1 MIYKPTDLS
10 PSAQTFDV
18 RDTPIFFEC
27 KVDTSNVR
35 ADGYTIKVL
44 NSENDVVFSSIPDGE
59 TLNIDYIT
67 RIADLEEYV
76 DNNFQKY
83 TAGYSLLNTGYNG
96 SYLKIPFSVALAEAA
111 TNSVKRSQ
119 IFYSATQ
126 PIGALPSGSGLY
138 KYNADGTTLV
148 PVKIYNGQEYKWSI
162 TLYQL
167 EKLNGEWVL
176 PKNPLYYDM
185 PLTTGIILGS
195 NDIRIQSIVTDEI
208 YQDYYVQPVF
218 INGLKYDPNKPEAWT
233 SSWEGSASW
242 DTIINANSSNRV
254 LIKTYDPTY
263 GFIYPV
269 TGDSGFAADTI
280 IPEKANG
287 IRIYKRGNNSENLT
301 AYQQVLYVCNQQ
313 LDSDPSSWTW
323 VPVQSNPSN
332 SYALQTYHSDTDP
345 AGVYNVPG
353 INISLQGNERIV
365 LNNLTYEAAYRGT
378 QYLGSPHNGIF
389 YPQFMVQKNSDTSY
403 DITVTWR
410 RTPDADSWG
419 ELITKNVT
427 VTSPSSER
435 YYGENIQIKDINENT
450 DAYGTINETPFLFV
464 SEKPEE
470 LFKNYY
476 PVYDM
481 NSSYEAGS
489 IVRYAKTGNAYSL
502 WNNSSSYTPGTIV
515 YTLKNDNAYPRYY
528 WICVKSTVAGSKPS
542 DTNKDWASYEGQSYY
557 IAKQSIPKY
566 NPGDS
571 TSYYSPL
578 LDGGAVRSLYWSENP
593 NLGTTSVIFYN
604 NKLGEID
611 PISSTGSTDGRLYI
625 RHFDGLS
632 EGMMLFKNSTT
643 NKQEYVKIESLNS
656 KYNFVTYNK
665 LYTFDTYKSYTSSTE
680 SNPNPTISSTDTEWI
695 PANSIGQGTKYQ
707 IKSFFRES
715 DESAFY
721 FYSTPTIGIH
731 YSNAEGVD
739 FVEGRIVSGIYDS
752 TKEYRKDEIVEYN
765 NENDF
770 LLWDSSYKYSYGD
783 KVIYSGIH
791 YISLKNNNVGKTPA
805 TPSSYWLNVNNAV
818 VDGNNQSIFPTIK
831 YIALTNVGVNIPP
844 SSKNIG
850 IYWEQYIGTLL
861 PSEGFVESTIYNPT
875 KIYEA
880 DPNSNNNPIV
890 LNDGLYYYVKQ
901 KNESI
906 TNYDGFINETTA
918 NENTEYIWEKERT
931 FIDPNSFT
939 YLDGYKA
946 WGPYTSSE
954 DLGDPG
960 YYYKYFAANDSWSLY
975 DGSSEPGNPY
985 YFEHG
990 EAIKNSTPYT
1000 DFDKAQIYVKGQT
1013 VFCEGLKYRVIT
1025 ETSAHLLR
1033 NTDYFERVDEHK
1045 PFTYPKKNVN
1055 ANSYEFVMGDIVLGE
1070 GSYYTSAAG
1079 KIPVAPDRYYV
1090 KINGSSDSSV
1100 GTDVYKPDDSSN
1112 GNWKIY
1118 YGPLY
1123 RDDNTSSYDYNNIIY
1138 DKNNELYFVK
1148 LNIQNIV
1155 VNSVPLSDY
1164 PPVKEASNGVFNGG
1178 ETYNEGDIVS
1188 YRGQFYICKQ
1198 TNQGVRPSSNSTYW
1212 TLYPW
1217 QIFIPQITERTL
1229 VVNAQYDQQQYI
1241 QWKSAQWFLL
1251 DETGNDIID
1260 QSDVFYDGDLSY
1272 TFHGLTGRNAGEDKN
1287 KYFIVRLIIE
1297 TYNGYRLTVDEFI
1310 ETVFSVEEI
1319 SSSGLISV
1327 SFDCDTTAVVA
1338 TITKESG
1345 FIIPTETSGSQV
1357 SYENGDTGNNVG
1369 YMSLDGE
1376 IDYEKVVASIE
1387 NPASIINS
1395 KDITSTAERFILQSR
1410 HNIETTKFSGNII
1423 GLFSNNN
1430 TSNIGAFNVYLEEML
1445 STDNSKYAQSI
1456 DDVLKKKEIIVINQ
1470 NKDKLMWRFSDSG
1483 GQSQLTDGAMHILKE
1498 DDGSSID
1505 SNGNIS
1511 QNKLEDKSIY
1521 NYITIPAIQNKSF
1534 NPYLYNRSNYL
1545 PLTYENVNL
1554 TGDSDD
1560 PFVDDK
1566 YFNIAIK
1573 YDENNKNVLYSI
1585 TSSEVSRSLL
1595 TDKIIKKISSPIISK
1610 DSYTSDD
1617 TGLADYDV
1625 KFNTVVF
1632 DPADTETSS
1641 DDALMTSSGETFVL
1655 RGRTSSHWND
1665 YTFIVSASVSVG
1677 RAYSISSNDV
1687 DYYTQKNV
1695 GTQYGWLW
1703 SDSSGGGEMWS
1714 DGDYIT
1720 TNQGYNSCLGF
1731 TSHNGRIGTSIY
1743 FNGNTK
1749 FNPDYSNTFFDVQ
1762 KELDD
1767 ILIERAYLKNY
1778 GIALDLD
1785 LAMDPDGYISPT
1797 TYGQNDDILKTAAYI
1812 FNKNT
1817 NN

>member
-18 RDTPIFFEC
+18 KDTPIFFEC

-96 SYLKIPFSVALAEAA
+96 SYLKIPFSVGLAEAA

-119 IFYSATQ
+119 IFYSD
-126 PIGALPSGSGLY
+126 SGLY
-138 KYNADGTTLV
+138 KYDADGATLV
-148 PVKIYNGQEYKWSI
+148 PVEIYNGQEYKWSI

-195 NDIRIQSIVTDEI
+195 NDIRIQSIIADEI

-233 SSWEGSASW
+233 SSWESSASW
-242 DTIINANSSNRV
+242 DTIINANNSNRV

-269 TGDSGFAADTI
+269 TGDSGFAAGTI

-287 IRIYKRGNNSENLT
+287 IRIYERGNNSENLT
-301 AYQQVLYVCNQQ
+301 AYQQVLYVCDAP
-313 LDSDPSSWTW
+313 LDSDSSTWSWTN
-323 VPVQSNPSN
+323 VGSNPGN
-332 SYALQTYHSDTDP
+332 SYALQRYSSSTDP
-345 AGVYNVPG
+345 EGVYNVPG
-353 INISLQGNERIV
+353 FNISLQGNERIV
-365 LNNLTYEAAYRGT
+365 LNHLTYQAAFNNDE
-378 QYLGSPHNGIF
+378 YLGSPHNGIF
-389 YPQFMVQKNSDTSY
+389 YPQFMKQKNSSTDY
-403 DITVTWR
+403 EITVTWR

-427 VTSPSSER
+427 VTSPSSGA
-435 YYGENIQIKDINENT
+435 YYGKNLQIKDINENT
-450 DAYGTINETPFLFV
+450 DAYGNINETPFLFV
-464 SEKPEE
+464 PEKPQEV
-470 LFKNYY
+470 FKNYY
-476 PVYDM
+476 PLYD
-481 NSSYEAGS
+481 SSFSYKKGD
-489 IVRYAKTGNAYSL
+489 IVRYTRPGNYSSY
-502 WNNSSSYTPGTIV
+502 NNSYPYMPGAIVSYNG
-515 YTLKNDNAYPRYY
+515 KY
-528 WICVKSTVAGSKPS
+528 WVCIKQTTGSAPS
-542 DTNKDWASYEGQSYY
+542 DSNKDWALYEGQSYY
-557 IAKQSIPKY
+557 IAKQ
-566 NPGDS
+566 
-571 TSYYSPL
+571 
-578 LDGGAVRSLYWSENP
+578 GGNLGAPINDRGVLNSGEWSENP

-604 NKLGEID
+604 NKLGSID
-611 PISSTGSTDGRLYI
+611 PISSADSTNGRLYI

-632 EGMMLFKNSTT
+632 EGMTLFKNSTT

-665 LYTFDTYKSYTSSTE
+665 LYTFDTYKSYTSSTDQ
-680 SNPNPTISSTDTEWI
+680 NPNPTISNADTEWI

-739 FVEGRIVSGIYDS
+739 FVEDRVVSGIYNS
-752 TKEYRKDEIVEYN
+752 AKEYKKDEIVEYN

-770 LLWDSSYKYSYGD
+770 LLWDSSYEYSYGD
-783 KVIYSGIH
+783 KVIYSGTH
-791 YISLKNNNVGKTPA
+791 YISRKNNNVGETPD
-805 TPSSYWLNVNNAV
+805 TPSSSYWLNVNNVV
-818 VDGNNQSIFPTIK
+818 VDGNNQSILPTIK
-831 YIALTNVGVNIPP
+831 YIALTNVGINTPP
-844 SSKNIG
+844 SCKNIG
-850 IYWEQYIGTLL
+850 IYWQQYIGALL
-861 PSEGFVESTIYNPT
+861 PLQGLVESTIYNPT

-880 DPNSNNNPIV
+880 TVGSDNNPIV
-890 LNDGLYYYVKQ
+890 LNDGLYYYVNKS
-901 KNESI
+901 NESYSSNDKI
-906 TNYDGFINETTA
+906 D
-918 NENTEYIWEKERT
+918 ENTRNSLDEPIWELEKT
-931 FIDPNSFT
+931 LIDYNSFT

-946 WGPYTSSE
+946 WGPYTNSEALGSPGVYYVYSSAGNLWSLYNGYDSSE
-954 DLGDPG
+954 DYHFENGFAVDSGG
-960 YYYKYFAANDSWSLY
+960 YYTN
-975 DGSSEPGNPY
+975 
-985 YFEHG
+985 
-990 EAIKNSTPYT
+990 
-1000 DFDKAQIYVKGQT
+1000 FDKSIIYSKGQS
-1013 VFCEGLKYRVIT
+1013 VFCDGRRYRVVVQ
-1025 ETSAHLLR
+1025 TSGHLLQD
-1033 NTDYFERVDEHK
+1033 TDYFRRYTERK

-1055 ANSYEFVMGDIVLGE
+1055 STAYNFVMGDIVLGE
-1070 GSYYTSAAG
+1070 GEYNLSAG
-1079 KIPVAPDRYYV
+1079 SKIPVDPDRYYV
-1090 KINGSSDSSV
+1090 KINGSPDSSV
-1100 GTDVYKPDDSSN
+1100 GADVYKPDDSSN
-1112 GNWKIY
+1112 GNWEIY
-1118 YGPLY
+1118 CGPLY
-1123 RDDNTSSYDYNNIIY
+1123 RDDNASSYDYNNVIY
-1138 DKNNELYFVK
+1138 NKNNELYFVK
-1148 LNIQNIV
+1148 LNTQNIYIK
-1155 VNSVPLSDY
+1155 SVPLSSY
-1164 PPVKEASNGVFNGG
+1164 TPIKEAPNGVFNGG
-1178 ETYNEGDIVS
+1178 VTYNEGDIVS
-1188 YRGQFYICKQ
+1188 YRDQFYICKLNG
-1198 TNQGVRPSSNSTYW
+1198 TQGVRPSSNSTYW

-1217 QIFIPQITERTL
+1217 QIFVPQITERTL

-1251 DETGNDIID
+1251 GETGNDIID

-1272 TFHGLTGRNAGEDKN
+1272 TFHGLTGRNTSEDRN
-1287 KYFIVRLIIE
+1287 KYFIVRLIVE
-1297 TYNGYRLTVDEFI
+1297 TYNGYRLTVDELI

-1319 SSSGLISV
+1319 SASGLISV

-1345 FIIPTETSGSQV
+1345 FIIPTETAGSQV

-1376 IDYEKVVASIE
+1376 IDYEKVVVSIE

-1410 HNIETTKFSGNII
+1410 HNIETTTFGGNII

-1445 STDNSKYAQSI
+1445 STNNSKYAQSI

-1505 SNGNIS
+1505 SDGDIS

-1521 NYITIPAIQNKSF
+1521 NYVTVPSIQNKSF

-1554 TGDSDD
+1554 TGNPND
-1560 PFVDDK
+1560 FVNNE

-1573 YDENNKNVLYSI
+1573 YDESGKNVLYSI
-1585 TSSEVSRSLL
+1585 TSSEVSKNLL
-1595 TDKIIKKISSPIISK
+1595 TDKTIKKISSPIISK

-1617 TGLADYDV
+1617 TGLVDYDV

-1632 DPADTETSS
+1632 DPADTGTSS
-1641 DDALMTSSGETFVL
+1641 YNALMTSSSETFVL
-1655 RGRTSSHWND
+1655 RGQTSSHWND
-1665 YTFIVSASVSVG
+1665 YTFIVPASVFVG

-1703 SDSSGGGEMWS
+1703 SDSSEGGEMWS

-1731 TSHNGRIGTSIY
+1731 KLLNGESTSDEVY
-1743 FNGNTK
+1743 FDGSTE
-1749 FNPDYSNTFFDVQ
+1749 FNPNYSNTFFDVQ
-1762 KELDD
+1762 KKLDN

-1778 GIALDLD
+1778 GVALDLD
-1785 LAMDPDGYISPT
+1785 LTMDPDGYISPT
-1797 TYGQNDDILKTAAYI
+1797 TYGQDDDILKTAAYI

-1817 NN
+1817 NS